1 MTKPCRPPSR
11 TPPMRPTAEARDPL
25 TRMGDWR
32 LDGGAVA
39 IRTNSEQVA
48 KSFHYLL
55 GELLFWFGGSN
66 AVYCATEPR
75 HS

>member
-1 MTKPCRPPSR
+1 VTRSLEWA
-11 TPPMRPTAEARDPL
+11 TGVSTAVPL
-25 TRMGDWR
+25 QQ
-32 LDGGAVA
+32 A